1 MAKKIFLFDLDGT
14 LWHSQ
19 PWFAYQLADL
29 SELSHRELRDK
40 LAAGEN
46 VVKLSKDLGIQK
58 PFKRN
63 LTNNAANLQ
72 LYDGVL
78 DVLHELKNRK
88 NVLGTVSNLPRWLAI
103 PMLEGTGIKEF
114 FDTVVTWQ
122 QGKAKPGPGG
132 VKDAL
137 NNLGI
142 KSREQGSAWYIGDTL
157 DDMQAALNAGIK
169 YAWVSYGYGQARP
182 SDATVVLDTIYGVL
196 DL

>member
-1 MAKKIFLFDLDGT
+1 M
-14 LWHSQ
+14 
-19 PWFAYQLADL
+19 
-29 SELSHRELRDK
+29 RDK

-46 VVKLSKDLGIQK
+46 VVKLSKDLGIQE
-58 PFKRN
+58 PFKRHLAN
-63 LTNNAANLQ
+63 YATNLQ

-88 NVLGTVSNLPRWLAI
+88 NVLGVVSNLPGWLAI
-103 PMLEGTGIKEF
+103 PMLEGRGIKEF

-122 QGKAKPGPGG
+122 QGKAKPRPGG

-169 YAWVSYGYGQARP
+169 YAWVSYGYGQTRP